1 MDNTSNNDVAITKL
15 KGNLAEK
22 NIKFDAQEQQ
32 IQCYLHIINKCV
44 SHIIKSLAEVDDK
57 DLDDEEL
64 EVANGDEEG
73 YTNEEDEEGGATD
86 KAIIS
91 KYMEEDTLLNWFKA
105 VKRDPVN
112 IAHKLICTM
121 RTSGQKW
128 DCSR

>member
-91 KYMEEDTLLNWFKA
+91 KYMEEDTLLNWFQA
-105 VKRDPVN
+105 VK
-112 IAHKLICTM
+112 
-121 RTSGQKW
+121 
-128 DCSR
+128 